1 MGTLPL
7 VWRPGLLESL
17 FGNTEILQK
26 SLSGLTT
33 RQRALAENVAN
44 ADTPGYKRVEVS
56 YEKQLSDA
64 VDGLA
69 SGGDELPLKTDDAR
83 QFTLGPLSLGA
94 LKPEIRT
101 IEDESYR
108 NDGNNVD
115 IEEQMSNMAETNIRY
130 NTMAS
135 LTQHNFDRVKNLLKE
150 IN

>member
-1 MGTLPL
+1 MGILSL
-7 VWRPGLLESL
+7 VWRPSLLESL

-26 SLSGLTT
+26 SLNGLTT

-64 VDGLA
+64 IDGQ
-69 SGGDELPLKTDDAR
+69 SDGDELPLKTDDAR

-94 LKPEIRT
+94 LKPEVRT
-101 IEDESYR
+101 IEGETYR

-135 LTQHNFDRVKNLLKE
+135 LTQRNFDRVKNLLKD